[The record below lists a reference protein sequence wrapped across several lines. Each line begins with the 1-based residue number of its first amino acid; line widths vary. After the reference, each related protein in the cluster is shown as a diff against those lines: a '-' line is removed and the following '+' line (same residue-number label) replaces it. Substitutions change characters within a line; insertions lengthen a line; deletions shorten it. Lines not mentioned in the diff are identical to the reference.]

1 MFKDKRNF
9 IEYCTIFF
17 IGVLLTAM
25 IIFNFQGI
33 KNSAT
38 KFFSVLTPFYIGF
51 GIAYILNRPVY
62 YISRKFKINL
72 AAIIAITYLLLMLII
87 TLFIVKGLPMVFD
100 NLINLV
106 NAISISISNLP
117 QYLDQYNLGP
127 IQSIIDE
134 NISKITDY
142 LGIISTFLLNNTMKI
157 FVSITSTLMNVFF
170 GVIISIYMLADKG
183 KLKKLGDYL
192 ITALFNREKG
202 EKISEFLKEVNNIF
216 SHFLSGLIV
225 EAIIVGFLAF
235 IGFSLMGVK
244 YAAVLGLT
252 LCMTNVIPYIGPFLG
267 SIPAIIATLTYN
279 PLKAIWVA
287 IFIIIL
293 QQFDGNFIGPKVM
306 GNYIGLDPL
315 LIILAITIGGAY
327 AGVLGILLAI
337 PTAAILKIIFNRLIH
352 RYELKRKTKQLK
364 SNIQK

>member
-9 IEYCTIFF
+9 IEYCIIFF

-33 KNSAT
+33 KNST
-38 KFFSVLTPFYIGF
+38 IKFFSVLTPFYIGF

-62 YISRKFKINL
+62 YIHRRFKINL
-72 AAIIAITYLLLMLII
+72 GAIIAITYLILTLII

-106 NAISISISNLP
+106 NAISVSISHLP
-117 QYLDQYNLGP
+117 EYLAQYDLGP
-127 IQSIIDE
+127 VQNILDE

-142 LGIISTFLLNNTMKI
+142 LGTISTFLLNNTMKI
-157 FVSITSTLMNVFF
+157 FVSITSTFMNVFF
-170 GVIISIYMLADKG
+170 GIIISIYMLAGKQ
-183 KLKKLGDYL
+183 KLKTLGNYL
-192 ITALFNREKG
+192 IKALFNNEK
-202 EKISEFLKEVNNIF
+202 EKKISEFLKEVNDIF

-225 EAIIVGFLAF
+225 EALIVGFLAF
-235 IGFSLMGVK
+235 IGFSLIGVK
-244 YAAVLGLT
+244 YAAILGLT
-252 LCMTNVIPYIGPFLG
+252 ICMTNVIPYIGPFLG
-267 SIPAIIATLTYN
+267 AIPAIAATLTYD
-279 PLKAIWVA
+279 PLKAIWVG

-315 LIILAITIGGAY
+315 WIIFSITLGGAY

-337 PTAAILKIIFNRLIH
+337 PTGAILKIVFNRLIH
-352 RYELKRKTKQLK
+352 RYELKRKTKQLQTNVRK
-364 SNIQK
+364 